1 MSSGKLDLQNLI
13 FEVAQESKKH
23 ETKDYVGHC
32 VVCIEVV
39 DRREMVYEKNR
50 LFHRSCF
57 DKHGS
62 DFPDVNSD
70 ESIVNAQMNVDLAK
84 LRNLKVRTI
93 DEVNPSNPSKTKTTR
108 NAKRKTKKKTKRR
121 KLRRKVRRK
130 ANRRRTTVRRRPKR
144 RTKRKARRSR

>member
-1 MSSGKLDLQNLI
+1 MSSGKMDLQNLI
-13 FEVAQESKKH
+13 FQVAQEAKKH

-32 VVCIEVV
+32 VVCIQVV

-62 DFPDVNSD
+62 DFPDINSD

-84 LRNLKVRTI
+84 LRNLKARTI
-93 DEVNPSNPSKTKTTR
+93 GDINPSNPSKRKIKRRT
-108 NAKRKTKKKTKRR
+108 KRKARRRR
-121 KLRRKVRRK
+121 KLRRKLRRK
-130 ANRRRTTVRRRPKR
+130 AKRRRTVVRRRPKR
-144 RTKRKARRSR
+144 RTKRKAKRRRR

>member
-1 MSSGKLDLQNLI
+1 MSSGKLDLQSLI
-13 FEVAQESKKH
+13 FQMAQEAKKH

-39 DRREMVYEKNR
+39 DRRLMVYDKNR

-70 ESIVNAQMNVDLAK
+70 ESTVNAQMNVDLVK
-84 LRNLKVRTI
+84 LRNLKARTI
-93 DEVNPSNPSKTKTTR
+93 GEVNPSNPSKTKTTSK
-108 NAKRKTKKKTKRR
+108 AKRRRTKRKR
-121 KLRRKVRRK
+121 TAVRRRIPV
-130 ANRRRTTVRRRPKR
+130 RRRTTVKRRSKR

>member
-1 MSSGKLDLQNLI
+1 MSSGKLDLQSLI
-13 FEVAQESKKH
+13 FQMAQEAKKH

-39 DRREMVYEKNR
+39 DRRLMVYDKNR

-70 ESIVNAQMNVDLAK
+70 ESTVNAQMNVDLVK
-84 LRNLKVRTI
+84 LRNLKARTI
-93 DEVNPSNPSKTKTTR
+93 GEVNPSNPSKTKTTSK
-108 NAKRKTKKKTKRR
+108 AKRRR
-121 KLRRKVRRK
+121 IPV
-130 ANRRRTTVRRRPKR
+130 RRRTTVRRRPKR
-144 RTKRKARRSR
+144 RTKSKAKRRSR